1 MARFKKLPVSG
12 HEGKIIY
19 GEGIVDS
26 IVLIAIREVPNVE
39 LYNQPQDDK
48 MRNNSIVVAIEKEG
62 VHVDVII
69 KIHYMQSVSEV
80 AFKIQEAIRH
90 NVESMTEF
98 RVANV
103 NVNIHNVYF
112 DDVVEEKAVSTVDEQ
127 EEQEKQEG

>member
-48 MRNNSIVVAIEKEG
+48 MRNNSIIVAIEKEG
-62 VHVDVII
+62 VHVDVMV
-69 KIHYMQSVSEV
+69 KIHYTQNVSDV
-80 AFKIQEAIRH
+80 AFKIQEAIRY
-90 NVESMTEF
+90 NVEAMTEYH
-98 RVANV
+98 VASV
-103 NVNIHNVYF
+103 NVIVRGVLF
-112 DDVVEEKAVSTVDEQ
+112 TDKPEEKPTQPTEN
-127 EEQEKQEG
+127 K

>member
-62 VHVDVII
+62 VHVDVMV
-69 KIHYMQSVSEV
+69 KIHYTQNVSDG
-80 AFKIQEAIRH
+80 AFKIQEAIRY
-90 NVESMTEF
+90 NVEAMTEYH
-98 RVANV
+98 VASV
-103 NVNIHNVYF
+103 NVIVRGVLF
-112 DDVVEEKAVSTVDEQ
+112 TDKPEEKPTQVTEN
-127 EEQEKQEG
+127 K